1 MCLGVGDYV
10 GQRPCG
16 MIDGQQRGDVEEGV
30 VDDNLHE
37 VEYGMFVEA
46 MGNLRLA
53 ATKRIAGSTR
63 FVLSRTTP
71 KLPPPL
77 APHRAPNRSEFSI
90 FVAVR

>member
-1 MCLGVGDYV
+1 
-10 GQRPCG
+10 
-16 MIDGQQRGDVEEGV
+16 MIDGQQGETLKRV
-30 VDDNLHE
+30 LLTTITTKWS
-37 VEYGMFVEA
+37 MFVEA

-71 KLPPPL
+71 KIPPPL
-77 APHRAPNRSEFSI
+77 PPHRAPNRSEFSI